1 MQGSSG
7 DASRGLASSR
17 ALDRGGPGGRSQSGT
32 GGDEA
37 RVGLDDVEPSRC
49 RGARRSQRPFPEG
62 FFFWIPDKIHPR
74 LPPGGPGGGGRPPG
88 GPRGGPGGPGG
99 PPGLGTHLGLGS
111 CLHRHQRKRRGRQT
125 KRRGRQRQ
133 RRGRRRWPGS
143 TAGRRWRPSSPPTGV
158 PSTEKSRRSIPSPHT
173 PGYGGNPG
181 WF

>member
-7 DASRGLASSR
+7 DGGAAAAAPAGAERSGAVRHV
-17 ALDRGGPGGRSQSGT
+17 GPGGTKPEWDWTTWSPAG
-32 GGDEA
+32 
-37 RVGLDDVEPSRC
+37 VGAL
-49 RGARRSQRPFPEG
+49 GARSGPSPKGSFSGSLTKSTQ
-62 FFFWIPDKIHPR
+62 DCPR
-74 LPPGGPGGGGRPPG
+74 GVREGGGRPPG